1 MKGRPRRGP
10 VSFMTNDAMDPAALI
25 ERRGLRLLLVEDDEI
40 DQMSF
45 RRTVSKEGLRY
56 EIISATSVAEA
67 AAELGKRTFD
77 VIVTDYS
84 LGDGSAFDVSARA
97 PGVPWII
104 VTGAGDETVA
114 VAALRAGAEDYIVKR
129 TDGSHLRLLPFA
141 IDAAVRTAR
150 AGEGVR
156 MLSYAVKSVLD
167 AVYITDLAGN
177 FLFANAAFTR
187 LYGYAQEA
195 LLGLKSD
202 ILDADGPRLP
212 VHVWDTMKAGW
223 VGEVVHKA
231 RGGTRMPIWLT
242 RSCVENDH
250 GQISAMVHVARDM
263 TERRRLED
271 ALRRTNEKLSAANQ
285 ELERSRAALEDLAIK
300 DELTGLYN
308 RRELNRLLSD
318 EVARSARTGHPL
330 SLILLDLDRFKQVND
345 EHGHV
350 AGDEVLKGVARLL
363 GRALRRIDRAA
374 RFGGEEL
381 AILLPETPASEAVK
395 VAERIRQQL
404 AVTSFLI
411 TNPQGGEKPLFATA
425 SLGVAALDDTVRT
438 PEDLIRVA
446 DQELYRAKAEG
457 RNRTCG
463 GEVASRSRTPARAV
477 RVRSSDPS

>member
-1 MKGRPRRGP
+1 
-10 VSFMTNDAMDPAALI
+10 MTNDPTDPASLV
-25 ERRGLRLLLVEDDEI
+25 EKRGLRLLLVEDDQI

-45 RRTVSKEGLRY
+45 RRSVAKDGLRY
-56 EIISATSVAEA
+56 EIVSASSVAEA
-67 AAELGKRTFD
+67 AAQLGKRAFD

-129 TDGSHLRLLPFA
+129 TDGSHLKLLPFA
-141 IDAAVRTAR
+141 IDAAVRLAR
-150 AGEGVR
+150 AGAAVR
-156 MLSYAVKSVLD
+156 MLSSAVKSVLD
-167 AVYITDLAGN
+167 AVYITDLEGN
-177 FLFANAAFTR
+177 FLFANAAFAR
-187 LYGYAQEA
+187 LYGYPQDA
-195 LLGLKSD
+195 LLGLKAD
-202 ILDADGPRLP
+202 ILEADGARPA
-212 VHVWDTMKAGW
+212 VHVWDTMKSGW

-231 RGGTRMPIWLT
+231 RGGTRVPVWLT
-242 RSCVENDH
+242 RSCVENDQ
-250 GQISAMVHVARDM
+250 GQIAAMVHVARDM

-271 ALRRTNEKLSAANQ
+271 ALKRTNEKLSAANE
-285 ELERSRAALEDLAIK
+285 ELERSRAALEELAIR

-330 SLILLDLDRFKQVND
+330 SLILLDLDHFKQVND

-363 GRALRRIDRAA
+363 GRTLRRIDRAA

-381 AILLPETPASEAVK
+381 AILLPETQASEALK

-404 AVTSFLI
+404 AITSFL
-411 TNPQGGEKPLFATA
+411 TVTPQGGEKPLFVTA
-425 SLGVAALDDTVRT
+425 SLGAAALDDAVRT

-446 DQELYRAKAEG
+446 DQALYRAKAEG
-457 RNRTCG
+457 RNRTFG
-463 GEVASRSRTPARAV
+463 AEESSRARTPARAV
-477 RVRSSDPS
+477 PAHSSDRS

>member
-1 MKGRPRRGP
+1 
-10 VSFMTNDAMDPAALI
+10 MTNDPMDPASLV
-25 ERRGLRLLLVEDDEI
+25 EKRGLRVLLVEDDQV

-45 RRTVSKEGLRY
+45 RRTVAKEGLRY
-56 EIISATSVAEA
+56 EIVSVTSVAEA
-67 AAELGKRTFD
+67 AAQLGKRAFD

-129 TDGSHLRLLPFA
+129 IDGSHLNLLPFA
-141 IDAAVRTAR
+141 IDAAVRLAR
-150 AGEGVR
+150 AGAAVR
-156 MLSYAVKSVLD
+156 MLSSAVKSVLD
-167 AVYITDLAGN
+167 AVYITDLEGN
-177 FLFANAAFTR
+177 FLFANAAFAR
-187 LYGYAQEA
+187 LYGYPQDA
-195 LLGLKSD
+195 LAGLKAD
-202 ILDADGPRLP
+202 ILDVEGPRPP
-212 VHVWDTMKAGW
+212 VHVWDTMKSGW

-231 RGGTRMPIWLT
+231 RGGTRVPVWLT

-271 ALRRTNEKLSAANQ
+271 TLKRTNEKLSAANA
-285 ELERSRAALEDLAIK
+285 ELERSRATLEELAIR

-318 EVARSARTGHPL
+318 EVARSARTGNPL
-330 SLILLDLDRFKQVND
+330 SLILLDLDHFKRVND

-350 AGDEVLKGVARLL
+350 AGDEVLKGVGRLL

-381 AILLPETPASEAVK
+381 AVLLPETPASEALK

-404 AVTSFLI
+404 AVTSFSI
-411 TNPQGGEKPLFATA
+411 TTPQGGEKPLFVTA
-425 SLGVAALDDTVRT
+425 SLGVAALDDAIRT

-446 DQELYRAKAEG
+446 DQGLYRAKAEG
-457 RNRTCG
+457 RNRTFG
-463 GEVASRSRTPARAV
+463 AEVSSRARTPARPVPAC
-477 RVRSSDPS
+477 SSEPS